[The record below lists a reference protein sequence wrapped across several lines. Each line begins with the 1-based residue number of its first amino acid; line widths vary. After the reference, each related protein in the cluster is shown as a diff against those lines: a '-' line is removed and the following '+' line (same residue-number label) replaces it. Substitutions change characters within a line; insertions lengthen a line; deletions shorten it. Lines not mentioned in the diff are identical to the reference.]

1 MESTQGCVPASRRL
15 KAGSV
20 KDGALFKGQE
30 EQCGFTLIPSPVPE
44 SIPWTSSAHFKKQEP
59 PLMYFLLVKP
69 LTQPPHKMRK
79 LWNSL

>member
-1 MESTQGCVPASRRL
+1 MESTQGCVPASRHL

-30 EQCGFTLIPSPVPE
+30 EQCGFTLTPP
-44 SIPWTSSAHFKKQEP
+44 TSSAHFKKQEP